1 MNILRNIFSKWVAI
15 VPSTARMIAFNGE
28 LCVFSLC
35 KALSQTILGNQNT
48 IKRCLAATKHVD
60 AALSGQTVS
69 HVWTNK
75 MLYNVWS
82 NFWRQILSNTIQHD
96 QAVQK
101 ENVWSLNS
109 VWSLLVAKQFTFA
122 RLRKVENL
130 WIGGVK
136 ICELSLKRSYLE
148 QVAIFRHLPFCHV
161 ENQNR

>member
-1 MNILRNIFSKWVAI
+1 
-15 VPSTARMIAFNGE
+15 
-28 LCVFSLC
+28 
-35 KALSQTILGNQNT
+35 
-48 IKRCLAATKHVD
+48 
-60 AALSGQTVS
+60 
-69 HVWTNK
+69 

-148 QVAIFRHLPFCHV
+148 QVAIFRHLPFRIDRFWKDFYDTRV
-161 ENQNR
+161 YKRVIKYVKKAALS